1 MALFTPDF
9 AQFFKD
15 LARNNERDWFHTQK
29 KRYQQ
34 SVKIPF
40 ETLVSQLIISIQ
52 EYDPSIRITAKDAI
66 LRINRDIRFSADK
79 SPYNTYVTAF
89 ISPTGRKDKSIPG
102 FFIRLSPEM
111 VGIMV
116 GCFGP
121 DKQQLEQ
128 IRTAILAQPVDWQS
142 AIGSD
147 AFQSC
152 FKGILGDQHKR
163 LASPFKEHLDQYPML
178 ANKQFYALAE
188 RPPDLLLT
196 DELMD
201 TLMAHYRAARPFNQF
216 LLNAI
221 QK

>member
-1 MALFTPDF
+1 MAIFTPDF

-15 LARNNERDWFHTQK
+15 LARNNEREWFHANK

-34 SVKIPF
+34 SVKVPF
-40 ETLVSQLIISIQ
+40 ETLVSQLIISIRQ
-52 EYDPSIRITAKDAI
+52 HDPEIQIAAKDAI

-89 ISPTGRKDKSIPG
+89 ISRTGRKDKSIPG

-121 DKQQLEQ
+121 DKHQLEK
-128 IRTAILAQPVDWQS
+128 IRTAILNAPASWTDAS
-142 AIGSD
+142 GSEV
-147 AFQSC
+147 FTKH
-152 FKGILGDQHKR
+152 FGEIRGDQHKR
-163 LASPFKEHLDQYPML
+163 LPAPFKDQLDQFPIL

-188 RPPDLLLT
+188 LAPDLLLEQDLT
-196 DELMD
+196 D
-201 TLMAHYRAARPFNQF
+201 TLMGYWHAARPFNQF
-216 LLNAI
+216 LLKAI
-221 QK
+221 K